1 MVADLRQSIVTYK
14 VLLVTNMYIHAVSTQ
29 LLTSLTGT
37 TNYQPETPNNLYL
50 NPTKL
55 FYNLYTTSK
64 SNIMGAQIGGQEKHF
79 LKIYFVS
86 P

>member
-1 MVADLRQSIVTYK
+1 
-14 VLLVTNMYIHAVSTQ
+14 MYIHAVYTQ

-37 TNYQPETPNNLYL
+37 TSNQPETLNNLDL

-55 FYNLYTTSK
+55 FYNLHTTSK
-64 SNIMGAQIGGQEKHF
+64 SNIMGAQIGGQEKQF
-79 LKIYFVS
+79 LKIHFLS